1 MNVYVLVNLAILVPP
16 LALSFDRKVAFHTNW
31 RSLTAAVLIVSP
43 VYIVWD
49 IIVTGR
55 GHWGFTPQYAGPGVL
70 MDLPLG
76 EILFFLAVP
85 YASIFV
91 YEVVRAYVKPKR
103 LFSSVASIAIS
114 SAAAVVFLLL
124 GILFSGTAYT
134 MLAFFSV
141 ALFFLVAL
149 VTDRAML
156 TELHT
161 WLYFAVSYITFLVV
175 NGILTGLPIVVYG
188 EAATTGIRVA
198 TIPIEDFFYNF
209 GLLGF
214 YLLAFR
220 LATRR
225 RRHA

>member
-1 MNVYVLVNLAILVPP
+1 MNLYVLVNLAILVPP
-16 LALSFDRKVAFHTNW
+16 LALSFDKKVAFYTSW
-31 RSLTAAVLIVSP
+31 RSLAAAVLIVSP

-55 GHWGFTPQYAGPGVL
+55 GHWGFNPQYAGPGVL

-103 LFSSVASIAIS
+103 VFSSVASIAIS
-114 SAAAVVFLLL
+114 STAAVVFLLL
-124 GILFSGTAYT
+124 GLFVGRAYT
-134 MLAFFSV
+134 SLAFFSV
-141 ALFFLVAL
+141 ALFFLAAL
-149 VTDRAML
+149 VTDREML

-161 WLYFAVSYITFLVV
+161 WLYFAVSYVTFLVV
-175 NGILTGLPIVVYG
+175 NGILTGLPIVVYA

-198 TIPIEDFFYNF
+198 TIPLEDFFYNF

-214 YLLAFR
+214 YVLAFR
-220 LATRR
+220 LAARR
-225 RRHA
+225 